1 MIDREA
7 CLRESVA
14 PSTRIRIRNFFFVNS
29 ASVISYPN
37 FLNLLSR
44 ARVNEYLQIQKCPD
58 TCGRRLNKV
67 KTLRCFP

>member
-7 CLRESVA
+7 CLRESIA

-44 ARVNEYLQIQKCPD
+44 VVWTNICTLKNVPIRVD
-58 TCGRRLNKV
+58 GA
-67 KTLRCFP
+67 